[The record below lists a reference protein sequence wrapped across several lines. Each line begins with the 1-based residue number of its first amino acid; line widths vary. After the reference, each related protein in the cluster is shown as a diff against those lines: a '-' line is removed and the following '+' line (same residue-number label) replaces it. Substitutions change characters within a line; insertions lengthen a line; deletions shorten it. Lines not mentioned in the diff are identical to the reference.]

1 MVELKKV
8 LLDIIDEAFM
18 EELKENNVKDRKIK
32 FYNKFESI
40 IKEKIEIPL
49 TRMFEDAQISDIFK
63 GIDFNSLFSDMSK
76 VNRNDDLEE
85 KDEFIWRVYF
95 NTFEYSLN
103 TMYDQWIIKLSK
115 CYLHDDKGCR
125 YENQNESREFF
136 NSDFNELIEI
146 IYGGRSSCGL
156 IIKRVYMEL
165 PADKNEYTRTIFIDY
180 NNKNLKR
187 NIASEERVSE
197 DYKELFI

>member
-1 MVELKKV
+1 
-8 LLDIIDEAFM
+8 
-18 EELKENNVKDRKIK
+18 
-32 FYNKFESI
+32 
-40 IKEKIEIPL
+40 
-49 TRMFEDAQISDIFK
+49 MFEDAQISDIFK

-146 IYGGRSSCGL
+146 IYSGRSSCGL
-156 IIKRVYMEL
+156 IIKRAYMEL

-187 NIASEERVSE
+187 NIASDILERVSE